1 MSAAPGYAVGQS
13 GGGGMSGANYGA
25 SVNDVGSAVGDLF
38 SAQGAMQSAAMYN
51 TAAAAAQ
58 VNVQVEQG
66 NIVTQEA
73 QGARQLSM
81 MAGTQMAE
89 TSAAGF
95 SGTSSTA
102 QALEFANKSQFSI
115 NLHTQVSNDVV
126 QENAYAQQ
134 VSADK
139 AMAQVEKTKAEGDEI
154 GAGFSMAA
162 SVASAV

>member
-1 MSAAPGYAVGQS
+1 MSG
-13 GGGGMSGANYGA
+13 GANYGA
-25 SVNDVGSAVGDLF
+25 AVNDVGSAVGDLF
-38 SAQGAMQSAAMYN
+38 SAQGAEQSAAMYN

>member
-1 MSAAPGYAVGQS
+1 MSG
-13 GGGGMSGANYGA
+13 GANYGA
-25 SVNDVGSAVGDLF
+25 AVNDVGSAVGDLF
-38 SAQGAMQSAAMYN
+38 AAAGAREAASMYS

-66 NIVTQEA
+66 NVVTQEA

-81 MAGTQMAE
+81 LAGTQMAE

-162 SVASAV
+162 SIASAV

>member
-1 MSAAPGYAVGQS
+1 
-13 GGGGMSGANYGA
+13 
-25 SVNDVGSAVGDLF
+25 
-38 SAQGAMQSAAMYN
+38 
-51 TAAAAAQ
+51 
-58 VNVQVEQG
+58 
-66 NIVTQEA
+66 
-73 QGARQLSM
+73 M

>member
-1 MSAAPGYAVGQS
+1 MSG
-13 GGGGMSGANYGA
+13 GANYGA
-25 SVNDVGSAVGDLF
+25 AVNDVGSAVGDLF

>member
-25 SVNDVGSAVGDLF
+25 AVNDVGSAVGDLF
-38 SAQGAMQSAAMYN
+38 AAQGAEQSAAMYN

-66 NIVTQEA
+66 NIVTQQA

-81 MAGTQMAE
+81 LAGTQMAE

>member
-1 MSAAPGYAVGQS
+1 MSG
-13 GGGGMSGANYGA
+13 GANYGA
-25 SVNDVGSAVGDLF
+25 AVNDVGSAVGDLF
-38 SAQGAMQSAAMYN
+38 AAAGAREAASMYS

-58 VNVQVEQG
+58 TNVQIEQG
-66 NIVTQEA
+66 NIITQEA

-81 MAGTQMAE
+81 LAGTQMAE

-126 QENAYAQQ
+126 QENAYKEQQEADASMAAQ
-134 VSADK
+134 
-139 AMAQVEKTKAEGDEI
+139 EKEKAEGDTI
-154 GAGFSMAA
+154 GAGFSAVAA
-162 SVASAV
+162 VASLV